1 MAWTAEQMAQ
11 KRAKLQKKTNAA
23 AGGAEPLSQRKSAD
37 SRNQLAIGSTGNSVS
52 DNRNPWTAEKMAEKR
67 AALQTKKQQTG
78 TDLYSTALEDYRTR
92 NNLGFADAMDSR
104 SDELNRQKVTVS
116 PAGNTLG
123 TWYGQQAQKLKNS
136 YAEYSQPDD
145 FDQANQWFDQ
155 PRNQELVNKLLEK
168 KSNYTSYAET
178 GTQQKRGQRRDGS
191 IDPFRTTG
199 IKGKV
204 GNTYSTADLK
214 KLGYTDTEIRQARE
228 YLDTMEEI
236 PEWKQLARRT
246 ANTVGGVADTVAAA
260 PLMAGE
266 YLVQA
271 KKNRDA
277 LEALKDN
284 DHNKRLVEAIQRVD
298 GTNGAYTDEDL
309 VKAGWNREEVAA
321 MRARMQAAKQGIDME
336 KSVGYQLY
344 NRGQQLTAR
353 PRAA

>member
-1 MAWTAEQMAQ
+1 MRESNPSETAKKDEESGKWTAERV
-11 KRAKLQKKTNAA
+11 RALRTSTTASQF
-23 AGGAEPLSQRKSAD
+23 PLARETCRTIK
-37 SRNQLAIGSTGNSVS
+37 
-52 DNRNPWTAEKMAEKR
+52 
-67 AALQTKKQQTG
+67 ALQAAQSAASSPTRG
-78 TDLYSTALEDYRTR
+78 ARGMASAEGNDLYSTALEDYRTR

-116 PAGNTLG
+116 PAENTLG

-136 YAEYSQPDD
+136 YAEYSQPDA

-178 GTQQKRGQRRDGS
+178 GTSRNGASAGDGS

-246 ANTVGGVADTVAAA
+246 ETTVGGVEDTVAAA
-260 PLMAGE
+260 PLMGASIWCRPERRSGE
-266 YLVQA
+266 
-271 KKNRDA
+271 RR
-277 LEALKDN
+277 EPDN
-284 DHNKRLVEAIQRVD
+284 WTTTS
-298 GTNGAYTDEDL
+298 GTP
-309 VKAGWNREEVAA
+309 
-321 MRARMQAAKQGIDME
+321 ARRTCMT
-336 KSVGYQLY
+336 S
-344 NRGQQLTAR
+344 
-353 PRAA
+353 